1 MVCPDVSRRAHR
13 GANGGYGAISVR
25 RLRLPVPTPPDLNVD
40 QLKFV
45 LDLRRRGI
53 IDAAVL
59 RAMEEVPRDRF
70 VMPAH
75 VRSAYLDS
83 PMPIPC
89 RQTISPPFVVP
100 SLTHPV
106 WAAAAH

>member
-25 RLRLPVPTPPDLNVD
+25 RLRLSVPTPPDLNVD

-53 IDAAVL
+53 MDAAVL

-75 VRSAYLDS
+75 MRSAYLDR
-83 PMPIPC
+83 PMPLAGG
-89 RQTISPPFVVP
+89 QTITQPFVIP
-100 SLTHPV
+100 STTEQLYV
-106 WAAAAH
+106 A